1 MPQQRVQLR
10 LVSIALHRV
19 QLVPAGGSLPAARGG
34 GPPLPLARA
43 CRHSSPTMGTTVRAY
58 RAEDLGRILQLWE
71 RAGYVPLG
79 PDGLTVDQA
88 VDLMASGPAI
98 TLVAATDEGVVGMV
112 AGAAIGAVG
121 WI

>member
-1 MPQQRVQLR
+1 M
-10 LVSIALHRV
+10 SA
-19 QLVPAGGSLPAARGG
+19 
-34 GPPLPLARA
+34 
-43 CRHSSPTMGTTVRAY
+43 TVRAY

-88 VDLMASGPAI
+88 VDLMASGPEI
-98 TLVAATDEGVVGMV
+98 TLVAETDEGIVGMV

-121 WI
+121 WIGRLAVAPQGAGVEVAHRLLIGWRHGWSKREHESSSRS